1 MTIDHQIRD
10 EKLQYNINKETA
22 KISVLLSGK
31 LYKYEYLTGE
41 DILPSTQQQIIEEPR
56 FTYSPLG
63 KAFQKQTKTIEDQGE
78 KQIKAIEDHEKR
90 LVKSNTLTEK
100 YSLPFDKQKIYCISL
115 WQKEWKQ
122 WENCTIVLILKNC
135 YIITRVPL
143 QM

>member
-1 MTIDHQIRD
+1 M
-10 EKLQYNINKETA
+10 EEAKL
-22 KISVLLSGK
+22 
-31 LYKYEYLTGE
+31 
-41 DILPSTQQQIIEEPR
+41 
-56 FTYSPLG
+56 TYSPLG
-63 KAFQKQTKTIEDQGE
+63 KALEKQTKTIEDQGE
-78 KQIKAIEDHEKR
+78 KQIKAIEDHEKQ

-100 YSLPFDKQKIYCISL
+100 YGLPFDKQKIYCISL